1 MPTVIGPLQLG
12 RVRVLPAERRLLI
25 DGENAPVGSRAFDLL
40 IALIERRDRVVTKDE
55 LLDVVWPHVVVEEN
69 NLQVHVSALRKLLGP
84 EAIATVPG
92 RGYRFCL
99 PVPGD
104 ADDAAPSPAAAS
116 EATESNA
123 SSPATSA
130 PAVSARAAS
139 APASD
144 GCGPATNLPSRLPA
158 LYGREGD
165 LKDVQALLA
174 ANGLVSIVG
183 PGGIGKTRLAQAAA
197 HAACARHMHG
207 AWMVELAS
215 IGNPSLVIPTI
226 AQTLHITL
234 PGRAPE
240 LEELIAALRGQDLL
254 LVLDNCEHVL
264 EAVGRFAAALLAEA
278 PQARLLCTSQELLR
292 LPDERLFRL
301 APLAIPSVTD
311 ADARTATEFGAV
323 QLFVERVRSTD
334 DAFEV
339 TPANVAAIVDVC
351 TQLDGI
357 ALALEL
363 AAARVR
369 MLGLDGI
376 RTRLRERFRML
387 TGGARVSLRRHQ
399 TLRTAFDWSHQLL
412 NADEQKVFR
421 RLGIFSGGFTI
432 ESAQAVACDDHI
444 DAWAVIDHVGTLIDK
459 SLVLVDGGARPRYRL
474 LETTRTYALEKLA
487 EASEVDSVAR
497 LHAAATCRLLERAV
511 KRRDSEQ
518 LMQEMNN
525 VRAAFAWA
533 AGGGGDRA
541 AAVELATAASVVL
554 AVEGLVVE
562 GLDRLLFVQPWVD
575 DSLPAPLVAQY
586 WQWVG
591 RLGIDGRLPVPRCI
605 EALAKSEALYR
616 ELGNKRHL
624 HACLRMRAEAMLQT
638 DTPQQAQAPL
648 QEAIAMETADMPLAD
663 RMRRLRVQGLLED
676 RIGQTTKA
684 LDTLQHAYHLAE
696 SAGIERYVLVLLSD
710 LADMHLKTGHADEA
724 AQRFETL
731 AAKARNRLGG
741 GLTLCY
747 ALSGLMAALIEG
759 GRTAQAREVS
769 LEAIP
774 LLRRSGIFL
783 ARGDIFAWLLSRE
796 GRHVGAL
803 QLAGAADAFYRRS
816 EGTRSAVEQ
825 RIRADVE
832 ALAAGHAPT
841 GSIGIQ
847 SWLAEGA
854 AMSEEDLAR
863 LLA

>member
-1 MPTVIGPLQLG
+1 MPTVTGPLQLG
-12 RVRVLPAERRLLI
+12 RVRVLPSERRLLI

-55 LLDVVWPHVVVEEN
+55 LLDIVWPHVVVEEN

-99 PVPGD
+99 EVPGD
-104 ADDAAPSPAAAS
+104 ATQAPPPDAAPMAADKAD
-116 EATESNA
+116 
-123 SSPATSA
+123 
-130 PAVSARAAS
+130 AAFTNT
-139 APASD
+139 
-144 GCGPATNLPSRLPA
+144 GCEPVTNLPARLPA
-158 LYGREGD
+158 LYGRGGD
-165 LKDVQALLA
+165 LKDVCALLESNA
-174 ANGLVSIVG
+174 LVSIVG
-183 PGGIGKTRLAQAAA
+183 PGGIGKTRLAQAVA
-197 HAACARHMHG
+197 HAACSRHLHG

-215 IGNPSLVIPTI
+215 IGNPALVIPTI

-234 PGRAPE
+234 PGRAAE
-240 LEELIAALRGQDLL
+240 LDELIAALRGQDLL

-264 EAVGRFAAALLAEA
+264 EAVGRFAAALLSEA

-301 APLAIPSVTD
+301 AALAIPSVTD

-334 DAFEV
+334 DSFEV
-339 TPANVAAIVDVC
+339 TPANVGAIVDVC

-376 RTRLRERFRML
+376 RERLRERFRML

-399 TLRTAFDWSHQLL
+399 TLRAAFDWSHQLL

-432 ESAQAVACDDHI
+432 ETAQAVACDDHI
-444 DAWAVIDHVGTLIDK
+444 DAWAVIDHVGALIDK
-459 SLVLVDGGARPRYRL
+459 SLVLVDSGARPRYRL
-474 LETTRTYALEKLA
+474 LETTRGYALEKLA
-487 EASEVDSVAR
+487 EAGEADAVSR

-518 LMQEMNN
+518 LMHEMNN

-533 AGGGGDRA
+533 AGKGGDRA

-575 DSLPAPLVAQY
+575 ASLPRSLVAQY
-586 WQWVG
+586 WQWLG

-605 EALAKSEALYR
+605 EALARSEALFR
-616 ELGNKRHL
+616 ELGNRRHL

-648 QEAIAMETADMPLAD
+648 DEATAMETPDTPLAD

-676 RIGQTTKA
+676 RTGQTPLA
-684 LDTLQHAYHLAE
+684 LETLQHAFHLAE

-710 LADMHLKTGHADEA
+710 LADMHLKMGHADDA
-724 AQRFETL
+724 AQRFEAL
-731 AAKARNRLGG
+731 ADKARNRLGG

-747 ALSGLMAALIEG
+747 ALAGLMAALIAGNRCE
-759 GRTAQAREVS
+759 RAREVS

-783 ARGDIFAWLLSRE
+783 ARGDIFAWLLARE
-796 GRHVGAL
+796 GQHAGAL

-832 ALAAGHAPT
+832 ALAAGHAPA
-841 GSIGIQ
+841 GPIGIQ
-847 SWLAEGA
+847 AWLAEGA

-863 LLA
+863 LLV